1 MSSTEAVVIEASL
14 RFARTNP
21 ELLACAVEAA
31 VSTRRSVDSLLLEAV
46 ERVRA
51 TAAEHHTTVAE
62 GRLPRLVVLAAQ
74 PRRYR
79 SRSVE
84 SSRRADT
91 TA

>member
-1 MSSTEAVVIEASL
+1 MSSTPAVVVDVSL

-21 ELLACAVEAA
+21 ELMACAVEAA
-31 VSTRRSVDSLLLEAV
+31 INTGRSVDSLLLDAV
-46 ERVRA
+46 ARVRA
-51 TAAEHHTTVAE
+51 AAAEHHSEVAE
-62 GRLPRLVVLAAQ
+62 SRPPRLVVLAAQ

-84 SSRRADT
+84 SSRRTDT